1 MTPDRSN
8 NLSSPERDQEMPG
21 LERILE
27 TAIHTD
33 DVERSRRFYE
43 EVMGLKPMFT
53 DQRLTAYDAGGGS
66 VLLVFLRGGS
76 AEPVVLPGGTIPG
89 HGGAGCLHFAFA
101 LRADE
106 LGAWEGRLREHNIG
120 IEAWMDWPGG
130 GKSIYF
136 RDPDGHLLEL
146 ATPGLWPN
154 Y

>member
-1 MTPDRSN
+1 
-8 NLSSPERDQEMPG
+8 MPS
-21 LERILE
+21 LEGILE
-27 TAIHTD
+27 TTIHTD
-33 DVERSRRFYE
+33 NVERSRRFYE
-43 EVMGLKPMFT
+43 EVMGLKPMFA
-53 DQRLTAYDAGGGS
+53 DQRLTAYDAGSGS

-76 AEPVVLPGGTIPG
+76 EEPVVLPGGTIPG

-101 LRADE
+101 IRSDE
-106 LGAWEGRLREHNIG
+106 LCAWEGRLRGHNIG
-120 IEAWMDWPGG
+120 IEARMDWPRG

>member
-1 MTPDRSN
+1 
-8 NLSSPERDQEMPG
+8 MPS

-33 DVERSRRFYE
+33 DMRRSRRFYE
-43 EVMGLKPMFT
+43 EVMGLKPMFA

-76 AEPVVLPGGTIPG
+76 EEPVTLPGGTIPG
-89 HGGAGCLHFAFA
+89 HGAAGRLHFAFA
-101 LRADE
+101 VSPDQLSGWVE
-106 LGAWEGRLREHNIG
+106 RLHEHHIG
-120 IEAWMDWPGG
+120 IEARMDWPRG

-146 ATPGLWPN
+146 ATPGLWPI

>member
-1 MTPDRSN
+1 
-8 NLSSPERDQEMPG
+8 MPR

-27 TAIHTD
+27 TAIHAD
-33 DVERSRRFYE
+33 DMERSRRFYE
-43 EVMGLKPMFT
+43 EVMGLKPMFA

-76 AEPVVLPGGTIPG
+76 EEPVALPGGAIPG
-89 HGGAGCLHFAFA
+89 HGGAGRLHCAFA
-101 LRADE
+101 IRADE
-106 LGAWEGRLREHNIG
+106 LGPWEGRLHEHKIE
-120 IEAWMDWPGG
+120 IEARMDWPEG

-146 ATPGLWPN
+146 ATPGLWPI